1 VDDGIPARK
10 ATELPPPDRRA
21 FLQFRFPNIW
31 HNWISDDVRVFV
43 AFVPVDE
50 ENGLLYGRFYQRF
63 MKVPLLRELVNFT
76 GKLGSIKIAGQDQRI
91 VTRQLPKRTSLR
103 MGEKI
108 LQSDAAILA
117 YRRQREK
124 LLQENNLG

>member
-1 VDDGIPARK
+1 MMAYRPGKPVNS
-10 ATELPPPDRRA
+10 LRRTA
-21 FLQFRFPNIW
+21 APFLQFRFPNIW